1 MNEVIRITLW
11 LLVHVTLQLKILLKV
26 YMLTISFIQW
36 LLQTGALYNSC
47 SEDFIGK
54 CPSGNVQTFSK
65 KFQPNLTFFYD
76 HR

>member
-36 LLQTGALYNSC
+36 QLQTGALYNSY

-54 CPSGNVQTFSK
+54 CPSGNVHFQKSFS
-65 KFQPNLTFFYD
+65 LT
-76 HR
+76 